1 MCEQQSI
8 KLIPLFSFMAWLTPW
23 DYASSATR
31 HTNFVKMPPKKNPS
45 VSTPVTEMNL
55 DDIRKVIKEE
65 LKAHVSDE
73 MRDVIRTEMKAVIRD
88 EVGSRL
94 DALEREINV
103 ISDLSRTLE
112 GVEKS
117 LDFTS
122 RRIDDLYST
131 ALPAITSH
139 IETIATGL
147 AMQTL
152 DLDMH
157 RRKWGLTIQGLKG
170 PAEEKECDTREACV
184 TLAKDHLRIPTAAV
198 TDFSACHRLSTKANA
213 GIILRFRDLQ
223 QRNHWLENAKNLKNH
238 QDRISISPDLP
249 PVLRPLK
256 TELLQKRKDLP
267 PTQKQRASIRHLR
280 QWPYVQM
287 SLGNGQTIVPS
298 ITKQS
303 ITETIIGSKLL
314 ISLSEKTD

>member
-1 MCEQQSI
+1 M
-8 KLIPLFSFMAWLTPW
+8 T
-23 DYASSATR
+23 
-31 HTNFVKMPPKKNPS
+31 
-45 VSTPVTEMNL
+45 L
-55 DDIRKVIKEE
+55 DEFRKVIREE
-65 LKAHVSDE
+65 LKSQISDE
-73 MRDVIRTEMKAVIRD
+73 MRDLIRDEMKSIIRE

-103 ISDLSRTLE
+103 ISDLQRTLG

-122 RRIDDLYST
+122 RRIDDMYAT
-131 ALPAITSH
+131 TFPAITRH
-139 IETIATGL
+139 IESIATGL

-152 DLDMH
+152 DLDVH

-170 PAEEKECDTREACV
+170 PSEEKESDTREACV
-184 TLAKDHLRIPTAAV
+184 SLARSHLQLPNAAV

-223 QRNHWLENAKNLKNH
+223 QRNQWLDNAKNLKNH
-238 QDRISISPDLP
+238 QDKISISPDLP

-256 TELLQKRKDLP
+256 SELLQKRKDLP
-267 PTQKQRASIRHLR
+267 PAQKQRSSIRHLR
-280 QWPYVQM
+280 QWPYVQL
-287 SLGNGQTIVPS
+287 SLGYGQTIVPS

-303 ITETIIGSKLL
+303 ITESILGSKLL
-314 ISLSEKTD
+314 ISLSEKTEWVGSGTNANDYSLLKSLGVPYTPLTYSLFH